1 MIEHRMFYSGIAL
14 LLGVL
19 WDFAVGDP
27 KGWHHPVIAIG
38 RLISGMEKALRRLF
52 PRTKTGERLAGILLA
67 VLVTGCSTLV
77 PAAVLFLCYRL
88 HPLLGILL
96 ESLMCGMLL
105 AAKSLKKESMKVAE
119 ALETEGLEAGRKAV
133 SMIVG
138 RDTAQLS
145 EAGVVK
151 AAVETVAENTS
162 DGIVAP
168 MCFMAL
174 FGGAGGF
181 FYKSINTMDSMVGYK
196 NETYRYFGTAAA
208 RLDDIVNFIP
218 ARISA
223 LLMICGSFF
232 CGLDAKG
239 AWRIYKRDRYC
250 HASPNSAQTEA
261 VMAGALQVQLAG
273 DAWYFGVKHEKPFIG
288 DPIRPAEVKDIER
301 SGRLMYMTAILSAV
315 LLIGLKLLL
324 CIL

>member
-1 MIEHRMFYSGIAL
+1 MMGHRMFYSGIAL
-14 LLGVL
+14 LFGVL

-27 KGWHHPVIAIG
+27 QRWYHPVTAVG
-38 RLISGMEKALRRLF
+38 RLISGLEKVLRPLF

-67 VLVTGCSTLV
+67 VLVAGCSTAV
-77 PAAVLFLCYRL
+77 PAAALFVCYRI
-88 HPLLGILL
+88 HPALGILL

-105 AAKSLKKESMKVAE
+105 AAKSLKTESMKVAR

-138 RDTAQLS
+138 RDTDGLD
-145 EAGVVK
+145 ETGVVK

-174 FGGAGGF
+174 FGGAGVF

-223 LLMICGSFF
+223 LLMICGSLF

-261 VMAGALQVQLAG
+261 VMAGALQIQLAG
-273 DAWYFGVKHEKPFIG
+273 DAWYFGEKHEKPFIG

-301 SGRLMYMTAILSAV
+301 SGHLMYITAILSAV
-315 LLIGLKLLL
+315 LLTMLKLLL

>member
-1 MIEHRMFYSGIAL
+1 MMEHRIFYSGIAL
-14 LLGVL
+14 ILGVL

-27 KGWHHPVIAIG
+27 QRWYHPVIAIG
-38 RLISGMEKALRRLF
+38 RLISRMEKVLRRLF
-52 PRTKTGERLAGILLA
+52 PETKTGERVAGTLLA
-67 VLVTGCSTLV
+67 VSVAGCSAVV
-77 PAAVLFLCYRL
+77 PAAVLFVCYRI

-138 RDTAQLS
+138 RDTAQLD
-145 EAGVVK
+145 ETGVVK

-174 FGGAGGF
+174 LGGAGGF
-181 FYKSINTMDSMVGYK
+181 FYKAINTMDSMVGYK

-218 ARISA
+218 ARLSA
-223 LLMICGSFF
+223 CLMICGSLL
-232 CGLDAKG
+232 CGLDARG

-261 VMAGALQVQLAG
+261 VMAGALQIQLAG

-288 DPIRPAEVKDIER
+288 DPIRPAELKDIER
-301 SGRLMYMTAILSAV
+301 SGQLMYATAVLSAILLAG
-315 LLIGLKLLL
+315 IKILL
-324 CIL
+324 CI